1 MDSQLPVMIRNQEV
15 PKSIVNWPRRY
26 WEMTAKRGLG
36 KGLGAFFPS
45 ADEIS
50 EREEKMEVSVKLIKP
65 NPFQPRRV
73 FDQEAID
80 ELARSI
86 KQYGV
91 IQPIIVRR
99 SPEGYDLVAGER
111 RWRASQL
118 AGLAAIP
125 AVVRDYTDSEM
136 TEIALIENLQRK
148 DLNSLEEAAAF
159 QRLMSEFGLTQEEV
173 ARKIGRSRSMV
184 ANMLRLLNLQPEVQE
199 YVSRGTLSMGQAR
212 PLLAVEDPAI
222 QCEAARIII
231 EEDLNAR
238 DSEELVK
245 RLCNKK
251 EKKVKVPP
259 INDQHE
265 FFITEMEDKFKLALG
280 TQVRIKPGKMKSR
293 IEIDFYN
300 SEDLERILE
309 CLSAQQQVAATKMR
323 GQIVV

>member
-1 MDSQLPVMIRNQEV
+1 
-15 PKSIVNWPRRY
+15 
-26 WEMTAKRGLG
+26 MTAKRGLG
-36 KGLGAFFPS
+36 KGLGAFFAS
-45 ADEIS
+45 ADTVTEHD
-50 EREEKMEVSVKLIKP
+50 ETLEVVIKLIKP

-73 FDQEAID
+73 FDQEALD

-86 KQYGV
+86 RQYGV

-118 AGLAAIP
+118 AGLSVIP

-148 DLNSLEEAAAF
+148 DLNALEEAAAF
-159 QRLMSEFGLTQEEV
+159 QQLMTEFGLTQEEV

-222 QCEAARIII
+222 QCEAARMII

-238 DSEELVK
+238 DAEELVK
-245 RLCNKK
+245 RLCSKK
-251 EKKVKVPP
+251 EKKAKSPVS
-259 INDQHE
+259 DQRE

-280 TQVRIKPGKMKSR
+280 TQVRIKPGKMKSK

-309 CLSAQQQVAATKMR
+309 CLSAQQQVAATKLR
-323 GQIVV
+323 GPIVV

>member
-1 MDSQLPVMIRNQEV
+1 
-15 PKSIVNWPRRY
+15 
-26 WEMTAKRGLG
+26 MTAKRGLG
-36 KGLGAFFPS
+36 KGLGAFFAS
-45 ADEIS
+45 ADTVTEHD
-50 EREEKMEVSVKLIKP
+50 ETLEVVIKLIKP

-73 FDQEAID
+73 FDQEALD

-86 KQYGV
+86 RQYGV

-118 AGLAAIP
+118 AGLSVIP

-148 DLNSLEEAAAF
+148 DLNALEEAAAF
-159 QRLMSEFGLTQEEV
+159 QQLMTEFGLTQEEV

-212 PLLAVEDPAI
+212 PLLAVEDPTI
-222 QCEAARIII
+222 QCEAARMII

-238 DSEELVK
+238 DAEELVK
-245 RLCNKK
+245 RLCSRK
-251 EKKVKVPP
+251 EKKAKPAASE
-259 INDQHE
+259 QRE

-280 TQVRIKPGKMKSR
+280 TQVRIKPGKMKSK

-309 CLSAQQQVAATKMR
+309 CLSAQQQVAATKLR
-323 GQIVV
+323 GPIVV

>member
-1 MDSQLPVMIRNQEV
+1 
-15 PKSIVNWPRRY
+15 
-26 WEMTAKRGLG
+26 MTAKRGLG
-36 KGLGAFFPS
+36 KGLGAFFPT
-45 ADEIS
+45 ADTITEHDEKFEIL
-50 EREEKMEVSVKLIKP
+50 VKLIKP

-73 FDQEAID
+73 FDQEALD

-91 IQPIIVRR
+91 VQPIIVRR

-118 AGLAAIP
+118 AGLNVIP

-148 DLNSLEEAAAF
+148 DLNALEEAAAF
-159 QRLMSEFGLTQEEV
+159 QQLMVEFGLTQEEV

-184 ANMLRLLNLQPEVQE
+184 ANMLRLLNLQSEVQE

-212 PLLAVEDPAI
+212 PLLAVEDPTV

-245 RLCNKK
+245 RLCSRKDKK
-251 EKKVKVPP
+251 AKQPVV
-259 INDQHE
+259 DQRE

-280 TQVRIKPGKMKSR
+280 TQVRIKTGKMKSK

-309 CLSAQQQVAATKMR
+309 CLSAQQQVAATKLR
-323 GQIVV
+323 GSIVV